1 MSINARDNI
10 ITGGGLSNSVTTRGR
25 ARVRAYAREDGAI
38 ELHHLDGDLDQLAAY
53 YRDTFGSY
61 CPACARRDFADSLAQ
76 GVTPE
81 VIMICL
87 DEAAA
92 APRPSWA
99 YARAILRRC
108 RLNRVY
114 TAEEYKQEQ
123 MAFYARGGRKGYDA
137 SFF

>member
-38 ELHHLDGDLDQLAAY
+38 QLHHLDGELDQLAAY

-61 CPACARRDFADSLAQ
+61 CPACARREMEEALDRGIFPD
-76 GVTPE
+76 

-108 RLNRVY
+108 IAEGIH
-114 TAEEYKQEQ
+114 TAEDYGQGQ
-123 MAFYARGGRKGYDA
+123 IRYYARGGKKSRELP
-137 SFF
+137 F